1 SRPRD
6 QAGPTAAGTGRAR
19 RTAHHSAPAD
29 PAAVAAD
36 GLQRAR
42 PGHRG
47 EPARRAGAAP
57 DRRAARR
64 RLPRPPGQPP
74 GARRRAGERRLRLVQ
89 RPHSRRQPVRAL
101 RNAQRAAGPHPG
113 AGGSRPVGT
122 AGTAQA
128 RGALHRGTAAGACP
142 ADRRPGL
149 RARLDHRPGHRHRHP
164 GDRRPVLAADGARA
178 GGSGSR
184 HRRGHPARRPHLL
197 HPHAPQRRPCPA
209 RGGRPMNSL
218 VSRTLC
224 ALLAM
229 ALLAGCGT
237 PPESRLSSLAALPD
251 EAPARRDLNIQ
262 QRRTAEGARVLFVEA
277 RELPMF
283 DLRLTF
289 AAGSSQDRGVH
300 GLALLTNAMLNEGVR
315 GKDAD
320 AIAAG
325 FESLGAE
332 FGNGAYRDMAVVSL
346 RSLSD
351 PQRREPALALLAEVV
366 GKPMFPADALERIR
380 NQLLASIESNRQSP
394 GKWAIQALFAALY
407 GPHPY
412 GHPCEGTAKSLQ
424 GIRQAQLRDFH
435 RRAYTAGN
443 AVIALV
449 GDLSRS
455 EAEAIAAQVSSALPA
470 GRALPKTEEPRA
482 PAPVHRH
489 VEFPSNQTHLQ
500 IAQLGIERGHPDYA
514 ALFLGNQILG
524 GGGFGS

>member
-1 SRPRD
+1 
-6 QAGPTAAGTGRAR
+6 
-19 RTAHHSAPAD
+19 
-29 PAAVAAD
+29 
-36 GLQRAR
+36 
-42 PGHRG
+42 
-47 EPARRAGAAP
+47 
-57 DRRAARR
+57 
-64 RLPRPPGQPP
+64 
-74 GARRRAGERRLRLVQ
+74 
-89 RPHSRRQPVRAL
+89 
-101 RNAQRAAGPHPG
+101 
-113 AGGSRPVGT
+113 
-122 AGTAQA
+122 
-128 RGALHRGTAAGACP
+128 
-142 ADRRPGL
+142 
-149 RARLDHRPGHRHRHP
+149 
-164 GDRRPVLAADGARA
+164 
-178 GGSGSR
+178 
-184 HRRGHPARRPHLL
+184 
-197 HPHAPQRRPCPA
+197 
-209 RGGRPMNSL
+209 MNSL

-237 PPESRLSSLAALPD
+237 PPESRLSSLAALQD

-262 QRRTAEGARVLFVEA
+262 QWRTAEGARVLFVEA

-380 NQLLASIESNRQSP
+380 NQLLASIEFNRKNP
-394 GKWAIQALFAALY
+394 GKLASQALFEALY

-412 GHPCEGTAKSLQ
+412 GHPSEGTAKSLK

-524 GGGFGS
+524 GGGFGSRLMEEIREKRGLTYGIYSGFSPMQTRGPFMISMQTRADYSEGALALIKDMVREFLAEGPTEAELQQAKRELAGSFPLSTASNAAIVGQLGAIGFYDLPLDHLERFVAEVQALSAEQVKAAMNRHLDPDAFVVVTVGPSVAQSELPPPTGQTQQPSGVPH